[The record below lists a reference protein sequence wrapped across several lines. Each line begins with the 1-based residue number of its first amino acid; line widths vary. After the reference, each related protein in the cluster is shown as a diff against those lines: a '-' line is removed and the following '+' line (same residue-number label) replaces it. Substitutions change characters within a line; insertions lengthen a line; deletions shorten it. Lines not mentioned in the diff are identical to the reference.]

1 MIEWDYSN
9 LIIIKTR
16 GEKIKDQNKD
26 EIVGVWNVKGEEKRK
41 VIAVTEDGEK
51 RKVCSVAE
59 NTWIPILYHYVS
71 NCCFCLWLLFLC
83 LFTRASLLAAKF
95 FFFFPKIILSCC
107 KDYKHIKLILDINI
121 LYK

>member
-41 VIAVTEDGEK
+41 T
-51 RKVCSVAE
+51 SV
-59 NTWIPILYHYVS
+59 
-71 NCCFCLWLLFLC
+71 LC
-83 LFTRASLLAAKF
+83 A
-95 FFFFPKIILSCC
+95 
-107 KDYKHIKLILDINI
+107 
-121 LYK
+121 

>member
-71 NCCFCLWLLFLC
+71 NCSFCLWLLFLC

-95 FFFFPKIILSCC
+95 FFFFLQNYFILLQRLQAHKI
-107 KDYKHIKLILDINI
+107 NT
-121 LYK
+121 